1 MTRVRLGARFVGDG
15 EPVYVVAE
23 AGSNHNGSF
32 EQALRLV
39 DVAAEAGADAVKF
52 QHFKAA
58 RLYPRSAGESDYLNV
73 PRPIYDIIHEMETP
87 DDWVPAL
94 AAHCRQRGIDFLS
107 SAFDEAS
114 ADLLEPFVPAFKVA
128 SYEMTHVPLLRHL
141 ARKGKPLIIST
152 GAAAL
157 PEVLHVIDV
166 VRREGNEQMIV
177 LQCTAKYP
185 TPLAAVNARALVAL
199 REATG
204 LCTGLSDHSRD
215 PVVAPV
221 VAVALGACL
230 VEKHFTLSNR
240 LPGPDHAFAIEPD
253 ELATLVR
260 RVREAEQALGHGRKE
275 TLPEEEELR
284 GFARR
289 SIFATRDIK
298 PGETLAADNVGVLR
312 CGKLGSELP
321 PEALDRVLG
330 RAAARLI
337 AAETLIRLEDL
348 A

>member
-1 MTRVRLGARFVGDG
+1 MTRFRFGERWVGDG
-15 EPVYVVAE
+15 EAVYVVAE

-32 EQALRLV
+32 EQAIRLI
-39 DVAAEAGADAVKF
+39 DAAAEAGADAVKF

-58 RLYPRSAGESDYLNV
+58 KLYPRSAGESDYLNV
-73 PRPIYDIIHEMETP
+73 SRPIYDIIREMETP

-94 AAHCRQRGIDFLS
+94 AKHCRVRGVAFLS

-114 ADLLEPFVPAFKVA
+114 ADLIAPYVPAFKVA

-141 ARKGKPLIIST
+141 ARKGKPLIVST

-157 PEVLHVIDV
+157 DEVLHMVDV
-166 VRREGNEQMIV
+166 VRREGNDQLV
-177 LQCTAKYP
+177 LLQCTAKYP
-185 TPLAAVNARALVAL
+185 TPLADVNARALVAL

-204 LCTGLSDHSRD
+204 LPTGLSDHSRD
-215 PVVAPV
+215 PVVAPL
-221 VAVALGACL
+221 VAVALGAC
-230 VEKHFTLSNR
+230 VIEKHFTLSNR
-240 LPGPDHAFAIEPD
+240 LPGPDHGFAIEPD

-275 TLPEEEELR
+275 PLAVEQELR

-289 SIFATRDIK
+289 SIFALRDIK
-298 PGETLAADNVGVLR
+298 PGEALGPDNVAVLR
-312 CGKLGSELP
+312 CGKLGFGLP

-330 RAAARLI
+330 HAAARAI
-337 AAETLIRLEDL
+337 PAEGLIRLEDL